1 MVMNNRQ
8 YDSAQSAYDNRMAD
22 EAGFEYPEEFYDEN
36 GIFDEDAY
44 NQHQYDIEESIAENR
59 AYYAQDKYDEL
70 EV

>member
-1 MVMNNRQ
+1 
-8 YDSAQSAYDNRMAD
+8 MAD

-59 AYYAQDKYDEL
+59 AYYAQDKHDGL
-70 EV
+70 EVW